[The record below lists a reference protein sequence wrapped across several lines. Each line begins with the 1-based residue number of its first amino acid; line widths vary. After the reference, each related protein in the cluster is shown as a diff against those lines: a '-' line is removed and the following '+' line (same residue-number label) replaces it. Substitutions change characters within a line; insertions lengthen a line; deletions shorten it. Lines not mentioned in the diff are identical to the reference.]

1 MFCNCLKCSFFFV
14 HLFSKTKLEQVHC
27 SETSLSGDCVYSKAL
42 THLLTRTD
50 VHFTTVDR
58 TTEQTWLPGQRI
70 QLHSQMNSSRS
81 PMTVGIKSQRLLLQS
96 QKFPSL
102 CLWALTLSW
111 PCHRWN
117 THTFVRSSA
126 VLIGVGMRPAAATL
140 RSAVRKLKVAHALGC
155 KTSKRS
161 TNWGSSAHLQITFS
175 QAEPLFQS
183 CGRNVGALPC
193 LAPPQR
199 CLSSWVERA
208 LTGRSAQGVHLC
220 PAQGSL
226 QENQG
231 SKSNV
236 PHLWS
241 SCTTDS
247 ASNSPHQ
254 KVKWKWGFYLK
265 LFQCLFHHSFYVL
278 SWVFVFFLFFYLF
291 LVQPYGKVRRS
302 PLWCLYGCRP
312 ADVEKHRRKPIK
324 KNLML

>member
-1 MFCNCLKCSFFFV
+1 MFCNCLKWSFFV
-14 HLFSKTKLEQVHC
+14 HLFSSTKLEHVHC

-42 THLLTRTD
+42 TYLLTRTD
-50 VHFTTVDR
+50 VHFTTADR
-58 TTEQTWLPGQRI
+58 TTEDTAARTKNATPLSNEFSHHVHLW
-70 QLHSQMNSSRS
+70 QLGSSHGGCFFR
-81 PMTVGIKSQRLLLQS
+81 VRRFRVCAFGLWHNLICE
-96 QKFPSL
+96 PSKL
-102 CLWALTLSW
+102 R

-117 THTFVRSSA
+117 THTLVRSSA
-126 VLIGVGMRPAAATL
+126 VLIGGGMRPAAATL
-140 RSAVRKLKVAHALGC
+140 RSAVRKLKVAQALGC
-155 KTSKRS
+155 KTSKWG

-175 QAEPLFQS
+175 LAEPLFQS
-183 CGRNVGALPC
+183 CGRSVRALPC

-236 PHLWS
+236 PRLWS

-254 KVKWKWGFYLK
+254 KSNESEDFFETVSMFP
-265 LFQCLFHHSFYVL
+265 SFVL
-278 SWVFVFFLFFYLF
+278 CFVLFFLPILGSTIWKSET
-291 LVQPYGKVRRS
+291 LSSVMSLWLPTCRHGKTQVQT
-302 PLWCLYGCRP
+302 
-312 ADVEKHRRKPIK
+312 
-324 KNLML
+324 N

>member
-1 MFCNCLKCSFFFV
+1 MVARTKNPTPLSNEFITFTYDSWDQVRAACFFRVRRFRV
-14 HLFSKTKLEQVHC
+14 CACGL
-27 SETSLSGDCVYSKAL
+27 
-42 THLLTRTD
+42 
-50 VHFTTVDR
+50 
-58 TTEQTWLPGQRI
+58 WL
-70 QLHSQMNSSRS
+70 
-81 PMTVGIKSQRLLLQS
+81 
-96 QKFPSL
+96 
-102 CLWALTLSW
+102 
-111 PCHRWN
+111 CHRWN

-175 QAEPLFQS
+175 LAEPLFQS
-183 CGRNVGALPC
+183 CGRSVCALPC

-199 CLSSWVERA
+199 CLSSWAERA

-226 QENQG
+226 QENQS

-236 PHLWS
+236 PRLWS

-254 KVKWKWGFYLK
+254 KNQMKVRI
-265 LFQCLFHHSFYVL
+265 LFETVSMFIPSFVL
-278 SWVFVFFLFFYLF
+278 CFVLGVFFF
-291 LVQPYGKVRRS
+291 LPILGSTIWKSETLSSVMSLWLPTCRRGKTQVQTK
-302 PLWCLYGCRP
+302 LKKIWCF
-312 ADVEKHRRKPIK
+312 
-324 KNLML
+324 NLT